1 MRFYF
6 RYFALELCQ
15 GSLDQLF
22 LPDNDPQKYI
32 GPRIPHNFAVL
43 LQLALGLA
51 YIHSKNLI
59 HRDIKPENVLIHIDS
74 TGDKITLK
82 WAYFGLSKSM
92 NERGSCTLSGVKGT
106 KNWLAPELLQL
117 CQVQTSGQ
125 QRGTVKSDVFAEG
138 LVFAYILLIGKH
150 PYGSDVYEIQTNIVN
165 KEPINME
172 GNKFLLCTER

>member
-1 MRFYF
+1 M
-6 RYFALELCQ
+6 
-15 GSLDQLF
+15 
-22 LPDNDPQKYI
+22 
-32 GPRIPHNFAVL
+32 PHNFPLL

-51 YIHSKNLI
+51 YIHSKELI

>member
-22 LPDNDPQKYI
+22 LPDNDPRKYK

-82 WAYFGLSKSM
+82 WADFGLSKSV
-92 NERGSCTLSGVKGT
+92 NERGTCALSY
-106 KNWLAPELLQL
+106 WLAPELLLLEAQTNGQL
-117 CQVQTSGQ
+117 
-125 QRGTVKSDVFAEG
+125 RGTVKSDVFAEG

-150 PYGSDVYEIQTNIVN
+150 PYGSDVYEIQGCYPFRHFFRLFVILSVSA
-165 KEPINME
+165 P
-172 GNKFLLCTER
+172 LC